1 MECVEHRDFLS
12 HVGDIMEDETF
23 RTFFKKYFDDW
34 DDVVS
39 AVMLMKTY
47 YILSE
52 KNKGLR
58 KDVKVEALREY
69 MRDSDFRHNL
79 ANSMCEFM
87 NVKKNNVRSI
97 ARINVNNI
105 NERDCQNTHSDVG
118 RGVLFRIE
126 S

>member
-1 MECVEHRDFLS
+1 MECVKHRDFLS

-23 RTFFKKYFDDW
+23 RIFFKKYFDDW

-47 YILSE
+47 HILSE
-52 KNKGLR
+52 KNKELR

-69 MRDSDFRHNL
+69 MRDPDFRHNL

-87 NVKKNNVRSI
+87 TAHGKKQTKSLPDPSR
-97 ARINVNNI
+97 
-105 NERDCQNTHSDVG
+105 E
-118 RGVLFRIE
+118 LM
-126 S
+126 